1 MAVDE
6 VMNDLQYP
14 VQEEVE
20 VIDEGNE
27 LIDDTKIPAY
37 IFEYDCQIC
46 GKHDTAIIQSSRFDP
61 VAICPECA
69 KRIKKLIYEEDD
81 LK

>member
-1 MAVDE
+1 MSREE

-14 VQEEVE
+14 KEPEKV
-20 VIDEGNE
+20 
-27 LIDDTKIPAY
+27 PAY

-46 GKHDTAIIQSSRFDP
+46 GGHNTAILHASRLDP
-61 VAICPECA
+61 IAICPECA
-69 KRIKKLIYEEDD
+69 KRIKKLIYQEDD